1 MANIQPDSP
10 QSESGAQDESFW
22 KRQAP
27 LQEQRHT
34 IRGRGAL
41 NTFDVFGLIVNKMIG
56 TGIYFA
62 PASVLH
68 TTGNKKLT
76 LGLFALGFVYTLV
89 SMIIYLD
96 YAKVLPYNG
105 GELVYLDEIASHVPD
120 KNRTELE
127 IMLNG
132 RGEEITTPRRR
143 KRLLLSDGLLVYII
157 YSISF
162 VLFFNSGT
170 NSMQFGR
177 MALICITTGRNGDTD
192 DVSTDVDRDG
202 MRFIGVFVLS
212 LICLS
217 QYFSARFGRS
227 LNKTLAVLKILMLL
241 GLLVTAG
248 IAASGEKASGDWSTY
263 HGKNDTE
270 KGYSTGISTAKA
282 FLSVLFSF
290 QGWENATFVT
300 GEIREHSVLRKG
312 FIIAVVTVG
321 CFYLTITAAFLHF
334 IREDSERDTNY
345 APMLTG
351 KDARSVQAWAAMAAL
366 SSFVKQSIGQ
376 ADILPWSGFWK
387 QDDKL
392 MRNDGYHS
400 DAAHEFLY
408 KSPQGGLI
416 IHWIMSVVL
425 IVATIDIDSMPEA
438 VGLPGNIQTYIQC
451 AVLAF
456 LGAAFFRLKSREEA
470 LWPDPEADT
479 RRSERKPVF
488 ERVLYGVILIYVLVN
503 AAVLVVTTIEYN
515 PTKDRS
521 NVVRGWAFFVILV
534 AVLFAGTLYYSLFF
548 GAATL
553 RYEQAPVAAGSE
565 DEGEDLPTRPPLEM
579 DGPISQESRWNLLRW
594 AGVQCEIRKDRTYDM
609 KLERVYRFGRR
620 WRIIYHLPGDQG
632 YRPQVPQPTQP
643 SKSMFLYW
651 LFGGSRL
658 PDVWTPW
665 MAVFGLRAGREAGS
679 RNHATFEA
687 D

>member
-1 MANIQPDSP
+1 
-10 QSESGAQDESFW
+10 
-22 KRQAP
+22 
-27 LQEQRHT
+27 
-34 IRGRGAL
+34 
-41 NTFDVFGLIVNKMIG
+41 
-56 TGIYFA
+56 
-62 PASVLH
+62 
-68 TTGNKKLT
+68 
-76 LGLFALGFVYTLV
+76 
-89 SMIIYLD
+89 MIIYLD

-120 KNRTELE
+120 KNCAELE

-143 KRLLLSDGLLVYII
+143 KRLLLGDGLLVYII

-177 MALICITTGRNGDTD
+177 MALICITTGRKGDTD

-366 SSFVKQSIGQ
+366 SSFVKQAIAQ
-376 ADILPWSGFWK
+376 ADILPWSSFWK

-392 MRNDGYHS
+392 MRNDSHHS
-400 DAAHEFLY
+400 DPAHEFLY

-416 IHWIMSVVL
+416 IHWIMSAVL
-425 IVATIDIDSMPEA
+425 IVATIDVDSMPEA

-470 LWPDPEADT
+470 LWPDPNASN
-479 RRSERKPVF
+479 RRDERKV
-488 ERVLYGVILIYVLVN
+488 VIKWLLYGAILVYVLVN
-503 AAVLVVTTIEYN
+503 AAVLVATTIEYN
-515 PTKDRS
+515 PTEGGS
-521 NVVRGWAFFVILV
+521 NAVRGWAFPVILAV
-534 AVLFAGTLYYSLFF
+534 VLFTGTLYYSLFF
-548 GAATL
+548 GAATR
-553 RYEQAPVAAGSE
+553 RYEQTLVAAGSDD
-565 DEGEDLPTRPPLEM
+565 DEGEELPTSQPWPPLEM
-579 DGPISQESRWNLLRW
+579 DGPISQESRWNLMRL
-594 AGVQCEIRKDRTYDM
+594 AGIQCEIRKDSTYDLE
-609 KLERVYRFGRR
+609 LERVYRFGRR
-620 WRIIYHLPGDQG
+620 WRIIYHLRGDEG
-632 YRPQVPQPTQP
+632 YRPRVSQPTEH
-643 SKSMFLYW
+643 SNSMFLYW

-658 PDVWTPW
+658 PDAWTPW
-665 MAVFGLRAGREAGS
+665 LAVFGFRAS
-679 RNHATFEA
+679 RGTESQNLTTSQAN
-687 D
+687 

>member
-56 TGIYFA
+56 TGIYFS

-76 LGLFALGFVYTLV
+76 LGLFALGFVYTLI

-120 KNRTELE
+120 KNCTELE
-127 IMLNG
+127 IMQNG

-143 KRLLLSDGLLVYII
+143 KRLLLGDGLLVYII

-170 NSMQFGR
+170 NSMQLGR
-177 MALICITTGRNGDTD
+177 MALICITTGRKGDTD
-192 DVSTDVDRDG
+192 DASADVDRDG

-282 FLSVLFSF
+282 FLSV
-290 QGWENATFVT
+290 T

-366 SSFVKQSIGQ
+366 SSFVKQAIGQ
-376 ADILPWSGFWK
+376 ADILPC
-387 QDDKL
+387 DP
-392 MRNDGYHS
+392 
-400 DAAHEFLY
+400 AHEFLY

-425 IVATIDIDSMPEA
+425 IVATIDVDSMPEA

-470 LWPDPEADT
+470 LWPDPNASN
-479 RRSERKPVF
+479 RRDERKVVF
-488 ERVLYGVILIYVLVN
+488 KWLLYGAILVYVLVN

-515 PTKDRS
+515 PTEGGS
-521 NVVRGWAFFVILV
+521 NAVRGWAFPVILAV
-534 AVLFAGTLYYSLFF
+534 VLFTGTLYYSLFF
-548 GAATL
+548 GAATR
-553 RYEQAPVAAGSE
+553 RYEQTLVAAGSDD
-565 DEGEDLPTRPPLEM
+565 DEGEELPTSQPWPPLEM
-579 DGPISQESRWNLLRW
+579 DGPISQESRWNLMRL
-594 AGVQCEIRKDRTYDM
+594 AGIQCEIRKDSTYDLE
-609 KLERVYRFGRR
+609 LERVYRFGRR
-620 WRIIYHLPGDQG
+620 WRIIYHLRGDKG
-632 YRPQVPQPTQP
+632 YRAE
-643 SKSMFLYW
+643 
-651 LFGGSRL
+651 G
-658 PDVWTPW
+658 D
-665 MAVFGLRAGREAGS
+665 
-679 RNHATFEA
+679 
-687 D
+687 